1 MIETYTVACLKSLE
15 TSTRTTVTERTR
27 GSATSKRI
35 AVATTSRIA
44 SAIRKLRCVGIDV
57 HLNLVLL
64 ESEDEEPGTR

>member
-1 MIETYTVACLKSLE
+1 MIDTYTVAWRKSLE
-15 TSTRTTVTERTR
+15 TSALTTVTERTR

-57 HLNLVLL
+57 HLNLVLVA
-64 ESEDEEPGTR
+64 SEDEEPGTP